1 MSIDI
6 LVVDDSVT
14 IRSMIIKALRLSVPE
29 LGQVFEAE
37 NGISALARLTEKEV
51 DAVLTDINM
60 PRMDGL
66 QLIGKMKNIPKLA
79 NIPIIVISTDGSQ
92 ERIHE
97 LENRGISGYLHKPF
111 RPEQLREVL
120 SKVLEISYDSQTSDP
135 GGSDF

>member
-29 LGQVFEAE
+29 LGEVYEAE
-37 NGISALARLTEKEV
+37 NGISALARLSEKEV

-79 NIPIIVISTDGSQ
+79 QIPVIVISTDGSQ
-92 ERIHE
+92 ERLKD
-97 LENRGISGYLHKPF
+97 LENQGISGYLHKPF
-111 RPEQLREVL
+111 RPEELREVL
-120 SKVLEISYDSQTSDP
+120 SKIMEISYDSQTSDA